1 MVGQRNADIRL
12 RPSQKSQTKPGPKV
26 AAAAHQIQFA
36 DQELTSTSTGP
47 AKSRGP
53 GPGRLLRSPTS
64 LHLHVGERRA
74 IASPSETKLATTL
87 GVGGWGGVS
96 GVCFTRPSVCPQLC
110 TSHRPKHA
118 RESQPRS
125 AKPPASSPSSSSP
138 APPPESG
145 MVNNRPR
152 AFQIN
157 GGSQAVGLRKLRQR
171 GAK

>member
-12 RPSQKSQTKPGPKV
+12 RPSQKSQTKLGPKV

-36 DQELTSTSTGP
+36 DQDFTSSSTGP

-53 GPGRLLRSPTS
+53 GPGRLLRSPAS

-74 IASPSETKLATTL
+74 IASPSENNLATTL
-87 GVGGWGGVS
+87 GGGVS
-96 GVCFTRPSVCPQLC
+96 EWCLLYYAERLSTAVHLVLPQTRLRKSAPLRQATRFLPLLLLACSP
-110 TSHRPKHA
+110 
-118 RESQPRS
+118 PR
-125 AKPPASSPSSSSP
+125 
-138 APPPESG
+138 PESG

-157 GGSQAVGLRKLRQR
+157 GGSRADGLRKLHHR